1 MHAALF
7 ASKTGLTAQ
16 DKQLTTISNNLANA
30 STTGFKKDR
39 VIFEDLLYQI
49 QRQPGAQS
57 SQNNQLPS
65 GLQLGTGVRV
75 VGTQKQ
81 FTVGNLQVA
90 DQPLDM
96 AINGRGFFEILQPNG
111 NIAYTRNGEFHL
123 SADGE
128 IVNADGLLLQ
138 PSISIPEGAQSI
150 TIGQDGTVSVLL
162 PGDVSPTEVGSVQLT
177 DFINPAGLQ
186 AAGANLFLE
195 TVASGPAQQG
205 TPSLNGFGSILQGSI
220 ENSNV
225 NIVEELV
232 NMITTQ
238 RTYEVNSKVLQT
250 TDQMLQFVTQNI

>member
-1 MHAALF
+1 M
-7 ASKTGLTAQ
+7 
-16 DKQLTTISNNLANA
+16 
-30 STTGFKKDR
+30 
-39 VIFEDLLYQI
+39 
-49 QRQPGAQS
+49 
-57 SQNNQLPS
+57 
-65 GLQLGTGVRV
+65 

-81 FTVGNLQVA
+81 FTVGNLQVT

-162 PGDVSPTEVGSVQLT
+162 PGDVSPTGVGSVQLT

-186 AAGANLFLE
+186 AAGANLFRD
-195 TVASGPAQQG
+195 GCKWPAQQERLAQMVLVHS
-205 TPSLNGFGSILQGSI
+205 SLEVLKIQMSIL
-220 ENSNV
+220 
-225 NIVEELV
+225 
-232 NMITTQ
+232 
-238 RTYEVNSKVLQT
+238 
-250 TDQMLQFVTQNI
+250 